1 MKKIAL
7 PEVIKAAMIARKI
20 KMNWYGF
27 SLKFSLLGF
36 GMVSYF
42 ILLTIR
48 IERTTTRG
56 ITISSEKEVKP
67 PAVL

>member
-1 MKKIAL
+1 MAL
-7 PEVIKAAMIARKI
+7 PEVIKIATIARKI

-36 GMVSYF
+36 GIVSYF

-48 IERTTTRG
+48 SERMTMSG
-56 ITISSEKEVKP
+56 MIICSKGEIKP
-67 PAVL
+67 PGSSK